1 MTGSGGLDGFG
12 FVVNK
17 TTASTARTEKR
28 GGRAEVSNEILFII
42 YHLGFQFNCVSV
54 FTAVSALISAVR
66 SAIIAVIGD
75 RKLI

>member
-17 TTASTARTEKR
+17 TTASTASEKR

>member
-42 YHLGFQFNCVSV
+42 YHLGFNCVSV